1 MKINYQDHGVIATIT
16 VTSTVFEF
24 RRHKRIVDAALF
36 ATNVKTYRSGLFFM
50 KSVISG
56 KTAAVMRAYKAVL
69 REAW

>member
-16 VTSTVFEF
+16 VTSSVFEF
-24 RRHKRIVDAALF
+24 RRHNRIVDAALF
-36 ATNVKTYRSGLFFM
+36 AANVKTYRSGLFFM

-56 KTAAVMRAYKAVL
+56 KTAVVMRAYKAVL

>member
-1 MKINYQDHGVIATIT
+1 MKLDYQDHGVIATIT

-24 RRHKRIVDAALF
+24 RRHNRVVDAALF
-36 ATNVKTYRSGLFFM
+36 AVNVKTHRSGFFFM

-56 KTAAVMRAYKAVL
+56 KTAAVMRAYKAVI